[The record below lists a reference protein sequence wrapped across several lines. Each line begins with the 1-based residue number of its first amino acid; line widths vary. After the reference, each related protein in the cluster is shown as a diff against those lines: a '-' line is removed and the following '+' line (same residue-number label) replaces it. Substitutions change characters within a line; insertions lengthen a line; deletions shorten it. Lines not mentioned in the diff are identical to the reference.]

1 LIVGILIVR
10 FVRLKRYR
18 PQGSSLGETAAL
30 LQQIKVAH
38 ARAVDVESDRRR
50 STRATLLRLG
60 QQGIA
65 AAAGYAGLP
74 VGARLGAAPA
84 KRGAK
89 RQQL

>member
-1 LIVGILIVR
+1 VLLVR
-10 FVRLKRYR
+10 FVRLERYR
-18 PQGSSLGETAAL
+18 PQRSSLGETAAV

-38 ARAVDVESDRRR
+38 ARALETNRRR

-60 QQGIA
+60 QQDIA
-65 AAAGYAGLP
+65 AAAGYAGRP
-74 VGARLGAAPA
+74 VGARFLAAPA